1 MKKLSLAALL
11 LAAVWAA
18 PGNAEIVR
26 PALPIACVA
35 GKSLQSFKGQPV
47 IVLVAPSARSADF
60 RRQAGRI
67 QAVYQEFAAR
77 NAVFIAVFTEPDE
90 RPVPSN
96 VPFILA
102 ADGPR
107 TAADYRFNGK
117 FNLYVI
123 GRDRNLDFASA
134 KVVPASRL
142 MDVIY
147 NNAGQQASQ
156 RKM

>member
-11 LAAVWAA
+11 LAAAMAA
-18 PGNAEIVR
+18 PGHAEVVR
-26 PALPIACVA
+26 PAPAIACVA

-47 IVLVAPSARSADF
+47 IVLVAPSARSGAF
-60 RRQAGRI
+60 RKQARRI
-67 QAVYQEFAAR
+67 QAVYQQFAAR

-102 ADGPR
+102 ADGPK
-107 TAADYRFNGK
+107 TAADYGFNGK

-123 GRDRNLDFASA
+123 GRDRNLDLATA

-142 MDVIY
+142 MDAIY
-147 NNAGQQASQ
+147 NNAEQQASE